1 MEYFILYHQK
11 ADRYCGIL
19 KRPADMQFKAPPARG
34 KRAGD
39 RYQDGQKFQ
48 MAPEIPGTEVPDVIR
63 NAVRYLMVSAR
74 MKSLLEE
81 HATAE
86 IEFLRFTLL
95 DHQGQVAKD
104 DCYLANVLGTVD
116 CVDMERT
123 EGTVGETRK
132 GVRIER
138 LRKLYLRDEAVDPG
152 RNIFRIA
159 PMPAVIVVRE
169 DLKAALEA
177 AQITGAEFFPMGA
190 DVRI

>member
-1 MEYFILYHQK
+1 
-11 ADRYCGIL
+11 
-19 KRPADMQFKAPPARG
+19 MQFKAPPARG

-48 MAPEIPGTEVPDVIR
+48 MAPGIPGTEVPDVIR

-74 MKSLLEE
+74 MKALLEE
-81 HATAE
+81 HATVE

-95 DHQGQVAKD
+95 DHGGQVARD

-116 CVDMERT
+116 CVDMERS

-132 GVRIER
+132 GVRFER
-138 LRKLYLRDEAVDPG
+138 LTKLYLREDAIDTQ
-152 RNIFRIA
+152 RNIFRIT

-169 DLKAALEA
+169 DLKAALEE
-177 AQITGAEFFPMGA
+177 AQITGVEFFPMGA
-190 DVRI
+190 EVRI